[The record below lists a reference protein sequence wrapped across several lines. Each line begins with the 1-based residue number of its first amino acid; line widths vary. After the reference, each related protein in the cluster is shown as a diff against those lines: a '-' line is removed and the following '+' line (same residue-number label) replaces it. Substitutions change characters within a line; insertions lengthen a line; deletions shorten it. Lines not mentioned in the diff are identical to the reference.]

1 MAEMVKILGQ
11 EIALSTANTV
21 GSASVVRVYNNTAGA
36 VLVTRANAGTLGTV
50 TLAAGEIIY
59 FQKAAAETL
68 AANIAVRAVSVA
80 VSYTHLTLPTKRIV

>member
-1 MAEMVKILGQ
+1 MVKLLSS

-21 GSASVVRVYNNTAGA
+21 SSASVVRVFNNTAGA

-59 FQKAAAETL
+59 LQKAPTETI
-68 AANIAVRAVSVA
+68 ASNVAVRAVSVA
-80 VSYTHLTLPTKRIV
+80 FN